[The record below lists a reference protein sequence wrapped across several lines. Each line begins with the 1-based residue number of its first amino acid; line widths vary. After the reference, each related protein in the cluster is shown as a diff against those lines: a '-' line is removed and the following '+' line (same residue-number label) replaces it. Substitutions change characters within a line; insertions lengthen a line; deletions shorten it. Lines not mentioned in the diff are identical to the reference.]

1 MYLSKQFI
9 PQYSQTDEESKKFSP
24 RMHPQTSP
32 SSSQALDWSQLQFRE
47 EKFIA
52 SPALREIEE
61 KIIKAAREKAVF
73 IEKEA
78 YEKGFAQGE
87 RDGQELGQ
95 KRIETALEPLHL
107 LLQEMNRLPE
117 DLHRRLEREL
127 VQIILTIVR
136 KILHQDSLLP
146 EGTIVKTL
154 QEAFR
159 FVVERKKVLIH
170 LNPKD
175 FAYLNAHLDF
185 LPFSMDGEDSAGI
198 KLLADPAVQRGG
210 CFLETTYGDIDA
222 TLNGQLDQITSALW
236 SKNPHSAIFYD
247 DSSS

>member
-1 MYLSKQFI
+1 MSKQFI
-9 PQYSQTDEESKKFSP
+9 PQYPQANEESKKFSP
-24 RMHPQTSP
+24 RMHPQNPP

-47 EKFIA
+47 ETFVP
-52 SPALREIEE
+52 SSSLREIEE
-61 KIIKAAREKAVF
+61 KIIKGAREKVVF

-95 KRIETALEPLHL
+95 KRIETALEPFHL
-107 LLQEMNRLPE
+107 LLQEMNRLPK
-117 DLHRRLEREL
+117 DLHRKLEREL
-127 VQIILTIVR
+127 IQLILAIVR

-146 EGTIVKTL
+146 EQTIMKTL

-175 FAYLNAHLDF
+175 FAHLNAHPDF
-185 LPFSMDGEDSAGI
+185 LPFSMDGEGSAGI

-222 TLNGQLDQITSALW
+222 TLDGQLEQITSALW
-236 SKNPHSAIFYD
+236 SKNPHSAIFSD
-247 DSSS
+247 ESSS